1 MRAGSMSVVLAVLVG
16 GLFAVGVYLLLQR
29 TLTRIII
36 GLGLLGHGANLLL
49 LLSGGRAGRAPLVGE
64 SGPVGDE
71 ADPLP
76 QALALTAIVITFG
89 ITVFLL
95 ALAYRSWQLTRADEV
110 EDDVEDRRIARLRG
124 ETDVDL
130 DELTEE
136 LDELEDE
143 PPEHPT
149 RSPEKA

>member
-1 MRAGSMSVVLAVLVG
+1 
-16 GLFAVGVYLLLQR
+16 
-29 TLTRIII
+29 
-36 GLGLLGHGANLLL
+36 
-49 LLSGGRAGRAPLVGE
+49 
-64 SGPVGDE
+64 
-71 ADPLP
+71 
-76 QALALTAIVITFG
+76 VITFG